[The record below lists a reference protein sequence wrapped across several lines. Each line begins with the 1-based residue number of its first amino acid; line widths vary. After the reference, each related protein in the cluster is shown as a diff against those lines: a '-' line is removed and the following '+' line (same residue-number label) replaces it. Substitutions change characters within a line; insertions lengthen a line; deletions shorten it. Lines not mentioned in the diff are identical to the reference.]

1 MSGLP
6 SLIRRELR
14 GYFNTPLA
22 YVVIVGFLLFT
33 SGWLFIVNDFFAA
46 NIASLRG
53 YFGIMPVVL
62 VVLVPA
68 TTMRAWAE
76 ERRTG
81 ADEILFAE
89 PLGEGALVLGKFVA
103 SLAVL
108 WIAVG
113 LTAFVPLTVAPLG
126 DFERGE
132 IVGQYAGLL
141 LLVCAAAAV
150 GQLGSAVTRNQ
161 VSAFIV
167 TALILLA
174 LVLVGRVNA
183 VAQPPSWLSSIFT
196 YLSIDEHFR
205 SFNRGVFDTRD
216 AAYFVVLTGSSL
228 FLTARVIV
236 LRKLR

>member
-1 MSGLP
+1 MSGLA

-14 GYFNTPLA
+14 GYFNSPVA
-22 YVVIVGFLLFT
+22 YVVIVGFLVFT

-53 YFGIMPVVL
+53 YFGVMPVVL

-89 PLGEGALVLGKFVA
+89 PLGEGALVAGKFVA

-108 WIAVG
+108 WIAVA

-132 IVGQYAGLL
+132 IVGQYAGLF
-141 LLVCAAAAV
+141 LLVSAAAAV

-161 VSAFIV
+161 VSAFVV

-183 VAQPPSWLSSIFT
+183 VAQPPSWLASVFA
-196 YLSIDEHFR
+196 YVSIDEHVR
-205 SFNRGVFDTRD
+205 SFNRGIFDTRD
-216 AAYFVVLTGSSL
+216 AAYFVVLTGFSL